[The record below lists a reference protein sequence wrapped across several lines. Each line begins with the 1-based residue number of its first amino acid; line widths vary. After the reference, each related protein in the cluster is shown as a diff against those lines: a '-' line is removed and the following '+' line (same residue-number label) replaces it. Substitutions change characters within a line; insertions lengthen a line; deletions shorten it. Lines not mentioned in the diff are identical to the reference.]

1 MLITVRNLVKKI
13 EKKEV
18 LSGVQFDVGLGEFIV
33 LLGASGSGK
42 TTLLRCITLQDKWD
56 AGHFFFEGRDIMEH
70 NALQKRKYRKKWA
83 YIEEKPTLI
92 GDKTALK
99 NVLKG
104 RFYETAWWRKLTGKV
119 EMDEHIMGMDFL
131 EKVGL
136 LDKAHQKANTLS
148 GGEVQ
153 RVAIAKALVQ
163 GAQIIVADEPIS
175 GLDPENAKKVMMDLQ
190 NLCQKTNVTVICCL
204 HQVELAE
211 KYATRLWGLSEGK
224 LVFDI
229 KGRRLTQS
237 EKDRVF

>member
-18 LSGVQFDVGLGEFIV
+18 LSGVQFDIGLGEFIV

-56 AGHFFFEGRDIMEH
+56 AGHFFFEGRDIMEL

-119 EMDEHIMGMDFL
+119 KMDEHIMGMDFL

-136 LDKAHQKANTLS
+136 LDKAHHKANTLS